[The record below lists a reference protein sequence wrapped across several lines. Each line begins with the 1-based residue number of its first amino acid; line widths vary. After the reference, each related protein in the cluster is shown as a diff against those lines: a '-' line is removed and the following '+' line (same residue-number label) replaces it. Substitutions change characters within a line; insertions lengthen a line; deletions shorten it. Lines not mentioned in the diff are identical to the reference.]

1 MNHITIKNNK
11 ISLNPNDIQIS
22 PLGREFR
29 FIKSF
34 DNVDENPKI
43 KNNEVF
49 FAKVYLFQYLDNE
62 DLFYFSFDCNDE
74 YIEQLNNFDF
84 REFRLSGIKID
95 YSKPPKWINGNAKH
109 CTTYTFIY
117 LDTQELFSFYFDEYD
132 KFVNK
137 I

>member
-1 MNHITIKNNK
+1 MSKIFVKSRE
-11 ISLNPNDIQIS
+11 ISLNPNKIQIS
-22 PLGREFR
+22 PLG
-29 FIKSF
+29 
-34 DNVDENPKI
+34 
-43 KNNEVF
+43 
-49 FAKVYLFQYLDNE
+49 
-62 DLFYFSFDCNDE
+62 
-74 YIEQLNNFDF
+74 

-95 YSKPPKWINGNAKH
+95 YSKPPKYINNNARH